1 MRLAPF
7 ALLALLTMAGLAQP
21 AAAMPVPV
29 LALTSPDLPAGKDI
43 PVLFTGKDFGCTGGE
58 VSPALDWHGAPTG
71 TKSYLVT
78 MYDPYRPP
86 QSGWWHWIVADI
98 PAAAHGLPR
107 GAGNPGGALPAG
119 AHNVRPDG
127 DAPAPRYY
135 GPCPDKGNPAHHYV
149 ITVYAL
155 DLATLGL
162 PETATAADYDYATS
176 GHVLARGQIVRSYRR
191 P

>member
-1 MRLAPF
+1 MLA
-7 ALLALLTMAGLAQP
+7 ALAL
-21 AAAMPVPV
+21 VV
-29 LALTSPDLPAGKDI
+29 SSPDLPAGRPI
-43 PVLFTGKDFGCTGGE
+43 PLPFTGKDFGCTGQE
-58 VSPALDWHGAPTG
+58 ISPALAWRGAPAG

-98 PAAAHGLPR
+98 PGSATGLPR
-107 GAGNPGGALPAG
+107 GAGNPGGALPTG
-119 AHNVRPDG
+119 AHMGRPDG

-135 GPCPDKGNPAHHYV
+135 GPCPDKGDPAHRYV

-155 DLATLGL
+155 DVAKLGV
-162 PETATAADYDYATS
+162 PETATAADYDYATI
-176 GHVLARGQIVRSYRR
+176 GHVLASGQLIRSYRR